1 LNKTITI
8 LGSTGS
14 IGKQALVV
22 ASMLDL
28 KVHALSAG
36 KNTDLLYEQ
45 VVRYK
50 PRYAVVADPD
60 AYNRLKAF
68 DLPDTEI
75 LYGEEG
81 LLEVCSTG
89 ADLIL
94 NSIVGIAGLKPTL
107 AAISSGTELALANKE
122 SIVTF
127 GGQIMRSAAEKCVR
141 IIPVDSEH
149 SAIFQCLTGEKAENI
164 KNIILTASGGPFID
178 KKPEELLNVTV
189 GQTLAH
195 PNWKMG
201 RKISVDSATM
211 MNKGLE
217 VIEARYLF
225 NVMKENIKVIIQRE
239 SLIHSMVEF
248 ADSSYKAQLGYPDM
262 KIPIAYAVTYP
273 ERYHMDAAS
282 LDFGK
287 IGAIHFEDVDHKKFP
302 CLELAYRSLS
312 YRNSMNVVLNA
323 ANEASVDAFLNGR
336 IGFTDIA
343 HVIEKI
349 MGDHMDRTLDTC
361 DDVFDTDNET
371 RIKTMEYIGGHGCR

>member
-14 IGKQALVV
+14 IGTQALVV

-45 VVRYK
+45 AVKYRPK
-50 PRYAVVADPD
+50 YAVIADPD
-60 AYNRLKAF
+60 AYKRFKSYGLQG
-68 DLPDTEI
+68 TEI

-81 LLEVCSTG
+81 LLEVCRSDAG
-89 ADLIL
+89 LVL
-94 NSIVGIAGLKPTL
+94 NAIVGIAGLRPTL
-107 AAISSGTELALANKE
+107 EAINSGADLALANKE

-127 GGQIMRSAAEKCVR
+127 GGQIMRSAAEKGIS

-149 SAIFQCLTGEKAENI
+149 SAVFQCLSGEKPENV

-178 KKPEELLNVTV
+178 KKPDELANVTV
-189 GQTLAH
+189 DQTLAH

-201 RKISVDSATM
+201 KKISVDSATM

-225 NVMKENIKVIIQRE
+225 NVKKENIKVIIQRE
-239 SLIHSMVEF
+239 SLIHSLVEF
-248 ADSSYKAQLGYPDM
+248 ADCSYKAQLGYPDM
-262 KIPIAYAVTYP
+262 KIPIAYAMTYP
-273 ERYHMDAAS
+273 ERYPVETVS
-282 LDFGK
+282 LDFGM

-302 CLELAYRSLS
+302 CLGLAYRSLS

-323 ANEASVDAFLNGR
+323 ANEVSVDAFLDRR

-343 HVIEKI
+343 HIIEKI

-361 DDVFDTDNET
+361 DDVFDTDNEI
-371 RIKTMEYIGGHGCR
+371 RIKTREYIGGHGCR